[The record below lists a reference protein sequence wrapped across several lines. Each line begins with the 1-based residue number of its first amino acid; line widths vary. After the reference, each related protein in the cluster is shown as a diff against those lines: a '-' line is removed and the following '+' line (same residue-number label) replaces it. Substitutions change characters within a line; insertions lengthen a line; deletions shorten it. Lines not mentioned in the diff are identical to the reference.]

1 MNSSRRRRVV
11 CGMSGGVDSSATA
24 ALLLEQGYEVI
35 GITLKLWPQDCV
47 NRAEDKCCGPQA
59 VTDAR
64 AVCHQLG
71 IPYYLIDEAA
81 EFQKHV
87 IQYFADEYRA
97 SRTPNPCV
105 MCNQNLKFGRL
116 INRADQLGADFIA
129 TGHFARVERPL
140 TSLRSE
146 ATARQATPISMNPGT
161 SNQPSLRSYGSAGIE
176 HRTSNIECGQKT
188 ENEPLTPALSP
199 FGGEREKAA
208 AGRAAARPYRVQGFN
223 AQILRG
229 NHSPSDGERV
239 SPAGS
244 GRYLLKRG
252 RDLKKD
258 QSYFLFSLRQD
269 QLARALFPLGEKTKS
284 DTRAVARHCQL
295 KTADKEESMEICF
308 VPDNDYGG
316 FLQQANLVR
325 KHRGEITD
333 LHGHVLGHHDGI
345 EFYTIGQRRGLGITT
360 PKPVY
365 VVELDAD
372 RNRVVVGDETALD
385 RDEFTATQ
393 CNWIPFDQPAG
404 PMEVTTKIR
413 YNHPGTPATVT
424 PSGNGTVRVKL
435 HSPQRAITPG
445 QAAVFYQDDLV
456 LGGGWIAR

>member
-1 MNSSRRRRVV
+1 VNSQKRQRIV

-64 AVCHQLG
+64 AVCHKLD

-87 IQYFADEYRA
+87 IQYFADEYKA
-97 SRTPNPCV
+97 GRTPNPCV

-116 INRADQLGADFIA
+116 IDRANQLGAEYVA
-129 TGHFARVERPL
+129 TGHFARLER
-140 TSLRSE
+140 RDD
-146 ATARQATPISMNPGT
+146 
-161 SNQPSLRSYGSAGIE
+161 
-176 HRTSNIECGQKT
+176 
-188 ENEPLTPALSP
+188 
-199 FGGEREKAA
+199 
-208 AGRAAARPYRVQGFN
+208 GR
-223 AQILRG
+223 L
-229 NHSPSDGERV
+229 
-239 SPAGS
+239 
-244 GRYLLKRG
+244 LLKRG

-269 QLARALFPLGEKTKS
+269 QLARAIFPLGEKTKS
-284 DTRAVARHCQL
+284 DTREVARHCQL

-308 VPDNDYGG
+308 VPDKDYGK
-316 FLQQANLVR
+316 FLQEANLVQ
-325 KHRGEITD
+325 KHRGEIAD
-333 LHGHVLGHHDGI
+333 LHGHVLGHHEGI
-345 EFYTIGQRRGLGITT
+345 EFYTIGQRKGLGITT

-365 VVELDAD
+365 VIELDAAN
-372 RNRVVVGDETALD
+372 NRVIVGDDSALD
-385 RDEFTATQ
+385 RDEFIADR
-393 CNWIPFDQPAG
+393 CNWHPFEKLAA
-404 PMEVTTKIR
+404 PMEVTAKIR

-424 PSGNGTVRVKL
+424 PMANGSVKVKL
-435 HSPQRAITPG
+435 HSAQRAITPG

-456 LGGGWIAR
+456 LGGGWIMR